1 MQNQLPRVVMIGDS
15 SVGKTSLV
23 FQMCKGQW
31 NGDTRPTVST
41 AFYILK
47 GDPTQNQQDIQIWDT
62 AGAERYR
69 ALNSVYYHNAMG
81 GILVFDL
88 TNRTSFEGLS
98 SWVDEF
104 LSLAQPG
111 ALLTLVG
118 NKSDLTDQF
127 AVSLDEAEKWAK
139 VHNMK
144 FFATS
149 AKDGDNISDLTQY
162 VLAQMPSRTISF
174 MPTSVQIG
182 EKTRKDTKDG
192 CC

>member
-1 MQNQLPRVVMIGDS
+1 MIGDS

-31 NGDTRPTVST
+31 TDDTRPTVST

-47 GDPTQNQQDIQIWDT
+47 GEKEKNQQDVQIWDT

-81 GILVFDL
+81 GLLVFDL
-88 TNRTSFEGLS
+88 TNRQSFDGLS

-104 LSLAQPG
+104 VSLAQPG
-111 ALLTLVG
+111 ALITLVG
-118 NKSDLTDQF
+118 NKCDLEGEY
-127 AVSLDEAEKWAK
+127 AVKLDEAEKWAK
-139 VHNMK
+139 AHGVK

-149 AKDGDNISDLTQY
+149 AKEGHNIEELTQY
-162 VLAQMPSRTISF
+162 VLNTLPSRTISF
-174 MPTSVQIG
+174 MPSSVQINTRSKKVD
-182 EKTRKDTKDG
+182 EKEGG